1 MALKI
6 LFCGGGTAGHINPA
20 LAIAAY
26 ISERHPDCEME
37 FVAST
42 QRSDKARELV
52 GRAGHKLTRVHICGM
67 ARPLYSPVNVKTA
80 VYMVISRGE
89 AKRIIK
95 RFKPDVIIGTGGYA
109 CWPILSRGAD
119 MGIPTLLHESNAVP
133 GLVVRRLKNKVDRI
147 LVNFDETRVKL
158 DAENSAERVIRV
170 GNPFMK
176 GFDSA
181 GGMSRAEA
189 RATLGLSE
197 TDIYVLSFGG
207 SRGAPAL
214 NSAVIGMS
222 EELIRRVPN
231 VVLHVGTGKDNFN
244 TANDQLASMG
254 IADSERVKLLDYIF
268 DMPTRMAAADVVISR
283 AGSMSVSEL
292 ALASKAAILVPS
304 PNVVDEHQLKNA
316 KAVENAGA
324 CVCIE
329 EKNFDKLVETV
340 VRLARSKSEREALG
354 KNINKHFATPDA
366 NERIY
371 GEVMKLLKSK

>member
-20 LAIAAY
+20 LAIEAY

-67 ARPLYSPVNVKTA
+67 ARPLYSPVNIKTA

-158 DAENSAERVIRV
+158 DAENSEERVVRV

-244 TANDQLASMG
+244 TANGQLASMG
-254 IADSERVKLLDYIF
+254 TADSERVKLLDYIF

-316 KAVENAGA
+316 KAVENAA
-324 CVCIE
+324 
-329 EKNFDKLVETV
+329 
-340 VRLARSKSEREALG
+340 LAYALR
-354 KNINKHFATPDA
+354 K
-366 NERIY
+366 RI
-371 GEVMKLLKSK
+371 LISW

>member
-95 RFKPDVIIGTGGYA
+95 RFKPDIIIGTGGYA
-109 CWPILSRGAD
+109 CWPLLSRGAD
-119 MGIPTLLHESNAVP
+119 MGIPTLLHESNAHP

-147 LVNFDETRVKL
+147 LVNFEETREQL
-158 DAENSAERVIRV
+158 AAESSEQRVIRV
-170 GNPFMK
+170 GNPFIK
-176 GFDSA
+176 GFDTT
-181 GGMSRAEA
+181 GGISRAEA
-189 RATLGLSE
+189 RAALGL
-197 TDIYVLSFGG
+197 TDSDVYVLSFGG

-214 NSAVIGMS
+214 NRAVIGICD
-222 EELIRRVPN
+222 ELVRRAPS
-231 VVLHVGTGKDNFN
+231 VVLHIGTGKDNFAEAKEQFSL
-244 TANDQLASMG
+244 TESAR
-254 IADSERVKLLDYIF
+254 SERVKLLDYIY

-304 PNVVDEHQLKNA
+304 PNVTDGHQYKNA
-316 KAVENAGA
+316 KSVEDADA

-329 EKNFDKLVETV
+329 EKDFARLADTV
-340 VRLARSKSEREALG
+340 VRLAESKSERERLG
-354 KNINKHFATPDA
+354 RNINANFATPDA

-371 GEVMKLLKSK
+371 DEVMRLIRRK